1 MVGRD
6 DIAIVTNITSVIGKE
21 SNVTLRSLQIQSTDG
36 LFQGTFSVMVR
47 DTVGLNVLI
56 RKIKAVNGVKAV
68 ERLNA

>member
-1 MVGRD
+1 
-6 DIAIVTNITSVIGKE
+6 
-21 SNVTLRSLQIQSTDG
+21 
-36 LFQGTFSVMVR
+36 MVR